1 MLTNLCK
8 ALIFAHEDSATY
20 GKVLKSVAGVIFLG
34 TPHRGSS
41 VARLGS
47 VVGSI
52 INFPGL
58 PMKAV
63 RTDLLDYLKLGSCHL
78 QDLAVSVRNRLAD
91 LAVVS
96 FYETEAQSP
105 LPSVV
110 GTRNTIGTGKHQSL
124 TLQPDRGPRIRSFEH
139 TWRGCHFAPHKP
151 PRSLS
156 VLWGDQRIQICLG
169 SSAEDRSNKYQADNC
184 AQPPEYT
191 LLPEK
196 YVDQFEHKETRF

>member
-1 MLTNLCK
+1 M
-8 ALIFAHEDSATY
+8 
-20 GKVLKSVAGVIFLG
+20 KV
-34 TPHRGSS
+34 
-41 VARLGS
+41 
-47 VVGSI
+47 
-52 INFPGL
+52 
-58 PMKAV
+58 V

-96 FYETEAQSP
+96 FYETDAQSP

-124 TLQPDRGPRIRSFEH
+124 TLQPDREPRIRSFEH
-139 TWRGCHFAPHKP
+139 TWRECHFAPHKP

-169 SSAEDRSNKYQADNC
+169 SSAEDRSNKYPADNR

-196 YVDQFEHKETRF
+196 YVDQFKHKETRF